1 MDKIKSVNYEFCPY
15 DFEKWIQNSST
26 LSFINEPHSSIVNF
40 IMVRLL
46 LSDVR
51 KRIELQT
58 TYQTKEGTNTTC
70 SEEWYNWKG
79 SYQMKGDTNTTCSE
93 EWYNWN
99 GWANPKGFPHGHYGQ
114 GLSQQEYSASGCRK

>member
-1 MDKIKSVNYEFCPY
+1 MITLPSYEKHLSIDGQDQISNYEFCPY
-15 DFEKWIQNSST
+15 DFEKWIQNSPT

-58 TYQTKEGTNTTC
+58 AYQTKEGTNTTC
-70 SEEWYNWKG
+70 SEEWYN
-79 SYQMKGDTNTTCSE
+79 
-93 EWYNWN
+93 
-99 GWANPKGFPHGHYGQ
+99 
-114 GLSQQEYSASGCRK
+114 